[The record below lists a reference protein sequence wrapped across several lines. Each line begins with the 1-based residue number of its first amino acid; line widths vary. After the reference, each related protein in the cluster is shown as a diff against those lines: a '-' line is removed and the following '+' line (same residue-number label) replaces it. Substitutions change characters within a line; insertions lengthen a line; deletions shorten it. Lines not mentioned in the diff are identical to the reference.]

1 MRTFTLAAFAA
12 IALSTAAPSFAQPHD
27 HSGHHAQDAGV
38 RTTPG
43 DGAMGPAPRTFSA
56 AFDHPMRLT
65 ALVITP
71 RGGDPIA
78 VNVPAATPSNAVSIA
93 LPALAPGNYVFA
105 WTATGA
111 DNHTM
116 TGRVRYMVH

>member
-1 MRTFTLAAFAA
+1 MRRLVFVAALSAAMFAGAPAFAQSHA
-12 IALSTAAPSFAQPHD
+12 
-27 HSGHHAQDAGV
+27 HSGGDAAATV
-38 RTTPG
+38 QTTPS
-43 DGAMGPAPRTFSA
+43 DGAMGSAPSAFSA
-56 AFDHPMRLT
+56 NFEHPMRLT
-65 ALVITP
+65 NLVITP

-78 VNVPAATPSNAVSIA
+78 VQVPQAQASTSVSVPLPS
-93 LPALAPGNYVFA
+93 LAPGNYTFA